1 MKLITL
7 RPVTRVGYALDLRR
21 PLEYPLLDRN
31 EGKEER
37 LMCTHCTRRQF
48 LEAGAASGIALAAG
62 HLAAGSAASSAPSVA
77 GSKVRICTV
86 IAGKPGERSWA
97 LTEAQVAVAR
107 KRLAE
112 AETNLGNVE
121 FVIGQASTAQEAA
134 QLLARSG
141 PDAPVLAVS
150 ADIFGPSSIMPA
162 IFKEGRPVALF
173 HVPVIGGH
181 DWCLVNPWREEG
193 HRITLFNSSDFNEL
207 ERAAALLRVIP
218 LLRQSRVLVS
228 PPFKGTPES
237 QAPDQVKQRLGV
249 ELLRIDDGRY
259 DQVLAGVDAAAA
271 EKVAQQWLEEAEG
284 VVEPTREDVVKA
296 ARASLTLDQLVAENH
311 AAGLCVGTCMRWLP
325 RGFPCLGFS
334 RLNDRGVPAACDG
347 DMDCL
352 LTMLMLRYALNR
364 AGFLGNAAG
373 VDTAK
378 NAFHL
383 SHCSA
388 PLRMEGPAG
397 PKAPY
402 LLRRHA
408 EVRGGAVTE
417 VHYRI
422 GQKVT
427 FTKLIHLDTLLLFT
441 GKIIEVPRVPKG
453 TERGCRT
460 EIVAEVADADKL
472 LANWGGGALGAS
484 AKDYYASLH
493 RVAYYGDH
501 TRSIR
506 HLAHLMG
513 LKVVEEG

>member
-1 MKLITL
+1 M
-7 RPVTRVGYALDLRR
+7 
-21 PLEYPLLDRN
+21 
-31 EGKEER
+31 
-37 LMCTHCTRRQF
+37 HCNRRQF
-48 LEAGAASGIALAAG
+48 LGAGAATGIALAAG
-62 HLAAGSAASSAPSVA
+62 HLADNHLAMGSDASNAPSSAT
-77 GSKVRICTV
+77 SKVRICAV
-86 IAGKPGERSWA
+86 IAGKPGDRSWA
-97 LTEAQVAVAR
+97 LSEAEVASVM

-121 FVIGQASTAQEAA
+121 FVIGRASNAEETA
-134 QLLARSG
+134 QLLTQAG
-141 PDAPVLAVS
+141 PEAPVLAVS
-150 ADIFGPSSIMPA
+150 ADIFGLSQGVMPT
-162 IFKEGRPVALF
+162 IFQQGRPAAVF
-173 HVPVIGGH
+173 HIPVIGGH

-193 HRITLFNSSDFNEL
+193 HRITLFDSTDYNEL

-228 PPFKGTPES
+228 PPLKGTPES
-237 QAPDQVKQRLGV
+237 YAPDQVKKRLGV
-249 ELLRIDDGRY
+249 EFVQIADGRY
-259 DQVLAGVDAAAA
+259 DEVLANVDAAAA
-271 EKVAQQWLEEAEG
+271 KAEAQRWLDGAECT
-284 VVEPTREDVVKA
+284 VEPAREDVVKA
-296 ARASLTLDQLVAENH
+296 ATASLTLDQLIAENR
-311 AAGLCVGTCMRWLP
+311 ADGLCVGTCMGWLS

-334 RLNDRGVPAACDG
+334 RLNDRGIPAACDG

-352 LTMLMLRYALNR
+352 LTMLIFQHALNR

-397 PKAPY
+397 PAAPY

-422 GQKVT
+422 GQQVT
-427 FTKLIHLDTLLLFT
+427 FTKLVHLDTLLMFT
-441 GKIIEVPRVPKG
+441 GKIIEVPKVPKD

-460 EIVAEVADADKL
+460 EIVAEVDDADKL

-506 HLAHLMG
+506 NLAHLMG

>member
-1 MKLITL
+1 
-7 RPVTRVGYALDLRR
+7 
-21 PLEYPLLDRN
+21 
-31 EGKEER
+31 
-37 LMCTHCTRRQF
+37 MCMYCTRRQF
-48 LEAGAASGIALAAG
+48 LGASAMSGMALAAG
-62 HLAAGSAASSAPSVA
+62 HLAAESDASSPPPSA

-86 IAGKPGERSWA
+86 IAGKPADRSWG
-97 LTEAQVAVAR
+97 LSEADITPMM

-112 AETNLGNVE
+112 AEANLGNVE
-121 FVIGQASTAQEAA
+121 FVIGQARTAEETA
-134 QLLARSG
+134 QLLQKAG
-141 PDAPVLAVS
+141 PDAPVLAIS
-150 ADIFGPSSIMPA
+150 ADIFGLSNFNRQDAVMPA
-162 IFKEGRPVALF
+162 VFKQGRPAAVF
-173 HVPVIGGH
+173 HLPVIGGH

-193 HRITLFNSSDFNEL
+193 HRITLFNTSDHNEL

-218 LLRQSRVLVS
+218 LLRKSRVLCS
-228 PPFKGTPES
+228 PPLKGTPAS
-237 QAPDQVKQRLGV
+237 HAPDQVKARLGV
-249 ELLRIDDGRY
+249 ELVPIPDGRY
-259 DQVLAGVDAAAA
+259 DEVLASVDATAA
-271 EKVAQQWLEEAEG
+271 EKVAQQWLDEAERM
-284 VVEPTREDVVKA
+284 VEPTREDVVKA
-296 ARASLTLDQLVAENH
+296 ARASLALDQLIAENR
-311 AAGLCVGTCMRWLP
+311 ASGLCVGTCMGWLK

-334 RLNDRGVPAACDG
+334 RLNDRGIPAACDG

-352 LTMLMLRYALNR
+352 LTMLIFQYALGQP
-364 AGFLGNAAG
+364 GFLGNAAG

-378 NAFHL
+378 GAFHL

-397 PKAPY
+397 PTAPY

-408 EVRGGAVTE
+408 EVRGGAVPE

-422 GQKVT
+422 GQKIT
-427 FTKLIHLDTLLLFT
+427 FTKLIHLDTLLVFT
-441 GKIIEVPRVPKG
+441 GKIIEVPDVPQN

-460 EIVAEVADADKL
+460 EIAAEVDDADKL
-472 LANWGGGALGAS
+472 LANWGGGALGPC

>member
-1 MKLITL
+1 M
-7 RPVTRVGYALDLRR
+7 
-21 PLEYPLLDRN
+21 
-31 EGKEER
+31 
-37 LMCTHCTRRQF
+37 
-48 LEAGAASGIALAAG
+48 ALAAG
-62 HLAAGSAASSAPSVA
+62 HWAAASDASRPPPAPN
-77 GSKVRICTV
+77 SKARICVV
-86 IAGKPGERSWA
+86 IAGKPVGRSWG
-97 LTEAQVAVAR
+97 LSEADLAPVM
-107 KRLAE
+107 KRLAQ
-112 AETNLGNVE
+112 AEKSLGNVD
-121 FVIGQASTAQEAA
+121 FVIGQASTAA
-134 QLLARSG
+134 QTARLLAKAG

-150 ADIFGPSSIMPA
+150 ADIFGLRRGVMPT
-162 IFKEGRPVALF
+162 IFKQRRPTAVF
-173 HVPVIGGH
+173 HLPVIGGH

-193 HRITLFNSSDFNEL
+193 HRITLFDTSDCNEL

-218 LLRQSRVLVS
+218 LLRQSRVLGS
-228 PPFKGTPES
+228 PPFKGTPAS
-237 QAPDQVKQRLGV
+237 YAPDQVKRRLGV
-249 ELLRIDDGRY
+249 ELVRIADGRY
-259 DQVLAGVDAAAA
+259 NEVLARVDGAAA
-271 EKVAQQWLEEAEG
+271 EKEAQRWLDEAERT
-284 VVEPTREDVVKA
+284 VEPTRKDVVKA
-296 ARASLTLDQLVAENH
+296 ARASLALDQLIVESRVQ
-311 AAGLCVGTCMRWLP
+311 GLCVGTCMRWLP

-334 RLNDRGVPAACDG
+334 RLNDRGIPAACDG

-352 LTMLMLRYALNR
+352 LTMLIFQYAVNR

-388 PLRMEGPAG
+388 PLRMEGPTG

-422 GQKVT
+422 GQKLT
-427 FTKLIHLDTLLLFT
+427 FTKLIHLDTLLVFT
-441 GKIIEVPRVPKG
+441 GKIIEVPEVPKG

-460 EIVAEVADADKL
+460 EIVAEVDDADKL

>member
-1 MKLITL
+1 
-7 RPVTRVGYALDLRR
+7 
-21 PLEYPLLDRN
+21 
-31 EGKEER
+31 
-37 LMCTHCTRRQF
+37 MCTHCTRRQF
-48 LEAGAASGIALAAG
+48 LEASAASGIALATG
-62 HLAAGSAASSAPSVA
+62 HLAAGSDASSAPSSA
-77 GSKVRICTV
+77 SSKVRIGAV
-86 IAGKPGERSWA
+86 IAGKPGDRSWA
-97 LTEAQVAVAR
+97 LSEAEVTAVR

-112 AETNLGNVE
+112 AEKNLGNVE
-121 FVIGQASTAQEAA
+121 FVIGQASTAEETA
-134 QLLARSG
+134 QLLAKSG

-150 ADIFGPSSIMPA
+150 ADIFGLSHGVMPT
-162 IFKEGRPVALF
+162 IFKEGRPVAVF
-173 HVPVIGGH
+173 HIPVIGGH
-181 DWCLVNPWREEG
+181 DWCLVNPWRQEG
-193 HRITLFNSSDFNEL
+193 HRITLFNSSDYNEL

-218 LLRQSRVLVS
+218 LLRRSRVLVS
-228 PPFKGTPES
+228 PPFKGTPAS
-237 QAPDQVKQRLGV
+237 YDPDQVKKRLGV
-249 ELLRIDDGRY
+249 ELLRIADGRY
-259 DQVLAGVDAAAA
+259 DEVMADVDAAAA
-271 EKVAQQWLEEAEG
+271 EKVAQQWIDEAEE

-296 ARASLTLDQLVAENH
+296 ARASLTLDRLIAENR
-311 AAGLCVGTCMRWLP
+311 ADGLCVGTCMRWLP

-334 RLNDRGVPAACDG
+334 RLNDRGIPAACDG

-352 LTMLMLRYALNR
+352 LTMLMMRYALNR

-388 PLRMEGPAG
+388 PLRMEGPTS

-441 GKIIEVPRVPKG
+441 GKIIEVPQVPKG

-460 EIVAEVADADKL
+460 EIVAEVNNADKL

-501 TRSIR
+501 TRTLR